1 MAGQPSVGLQ
11 LMSAQSQLILNGLS
25 AGVLL
30 LDRNGRAVFLN
41 PAAEQ
46 ILGCSQ
52 QHGLGQKSADLF
64 RHCPGLAK
72 LVERAL
78 DNQQPHTLSGV
89 SVEPGPGQPGA
100 HLIDCNAVPVD
111 IESGGGLLIELVDVT
126 RREKISRE
134 NALLEQ
140 HGVSRTMIR
149 QLAHE
154 IRNPLGGLRG
164 AAQLLERRLGDKA
177 TKEYTSVIISEA
189 DRLAALVDTLLGPE
203 QAPQKAS
210 VSIHELIEH
219 VIRLLGV
226 QAGAEVALERDYDPS
241 LPEMMLDRDQI
252 IQALLNLGRNAMQ
265 AVGHKGRVI
274 FRTRV
279 LSRFT
284 IGATRHRLVASIE
297 VEDDGVG
304 VAQEISEQ
312 IFYPLVSS
320 GTGSGLGLPL
330 AQDLVHRH
338 GGLIEFG
345 SRPGRTVFQML
356 LPIYTATDKAV
367 ETGRGND
374 GVSTV
379 MRAEV
384 RA

>member
-1 MAGQPSVGLQ
+1 
-11 LMSAQSQLILNGLS
+11 MSAQSQLILNGLS

-30 LDRNGRAVFLN
+30 LDGNGRAVFLN

-46 ILGCSQ
+46 ILGCSR
-52 QHGLGQKSADLF
+52 QHGLGRNSADLF
-64 RHCPGLAK
+64 HHCPELAK
-72 LVERAL
+72 LAERAFSS
-78 DNQQPHTLSGV
+78 QQPLALSGV
-89 SVEPGPGQPGA
+89 SMEPGPGRPER
-100 HLIDCNAVPVD
+100 HLVDCNAVPID
-111 IESGGGLLIELVDVT
+111 IESGDGLLIELVDVT

-134 NALLEQ
+134 NVLHEQ
-140 HGVSRTMIR
+140 HGVSRTIIR

-203 QAPQKAS
+203 RAPQKAS

-219 VIRLLGV
+219 VIRLLGAE
-226 QAGAEVALERDYDPS
+226 AGAEVVFERDYDPS
-241 LPEMMLDRDQI
+241 LPVMMLDRDQI
-252 IQALLNLGRNAMQ
+252 VQALLNLGRNSMQ
-265 AVGHKGRVI
+265 AIGHSGKVI

-284 IGATRHRLVASIE
+284 IGSTRHRLVASIE
-297 VEDDGVG
+297 IEDDGVG
-304 VAQEISEQ
+304 VAEEISEQ

-338 GGLIEFG
+338 GGLIEF
-345 SRPGRTVFQML
+345 SSHPGYTVFQML
-356 LPIYTATDKAV
+356 LPIYHASGMEV
-367 ETGRGND
+367 ETGPDND
-374 GVSTV
+374 AVSTISQ
-379 MRAEV
+379 AEV

>member
-1 MAGQPSVGLQ
+1 
-11 LMSAQSQLILNGLS
+11 MSAQSQLILNGLS

-30 LDRNGRAVFLN
+30 LDGNGRAIFLN

-52 QHGLGQKSADLF
+52 QQGLGRNYAKLF
-64 RHCPGLAK
+64 HHCPGLAK
-72 LVERAL
+72 LAERAL
-78 DNQQPHTLSGV
+78 DCRQTHTLSGV
-89 SVEPGPGQPGA
+89 SMEPRPGQPEI
-100 HLIDCNAVPVD
+100 HLIDCSAVPID
-111 IESGGGLLIELVDVT
+111 FESGGAVLIELVEVT

-134 NALLEQ
+134 NALLDQ

-164 AAQLLERRLGDKA
+164 AAQLLEKRLGDEVA
-177 TKEYTSVIISEA
+177 KEYTSVIISEA

-203 QAPQKAS
+203 QAPQKTR

-219 VIRLLGV
+219 VIRLLGAE
-226 QAGAEVALERDYDPS
+226 AGAEVVLERDYDPS

-252 IQALLNLGRNAMQ
+252 VQALLNLGRNAMQ
-265 AVGHKGRVI
+265 AIGHNGKVI

-284 IGATRHRLVASIE
+284 IGTSRHRLVACIE
-297 VEDDGVG
+297 VEDNGVG
-304 VAQEISEQ
+304 VAEEISEQ

-345 SRPGRTVFQML
+345 SRPGYTVFQML
-356 LPIYTATDKAV
+356 LPIYNASDMAL
-367 ETGRGND
+367 ETRGRND
-374 GVSTV
+374 GASTITP
-379 MRAEV
+379 AEIRV
-384 RA
+384 

>member
-1 MAGQPSVGLQ
+1 
-11 LMSAQSQLILNGLS
+11 MSAQSQLILNGLS

-30 LDRNGRAVFLN
+30 LDSQGRAVFLN

-46 ILGCSQ
+46 IFACSH
-52 QHGLGQKSADLF
+52 QHGLGQSGANIF
-64 RHCPGLAK
+64 QHCPALVKLA
-72 LVERAL
+72 ERAL
-78 DNQQPHTLSGV
+78 ASQQPHALSGV
-89 SVEPGPGQPGA
+89 SLEPRPGRPEG
-100 HLIDCNAVPVD
+100 HLVDCSAVPVD
-111 IESGGGLLIELVDVT
+111 IEGAGGLLIELVDVT

-134 NALLEQ
+134 NALLDQ

-164 AAQLLERRLGDKA
+164 AAQLLERRLGDEA

-203 QAPQKAS
+203 QAPQKTS

-219 VIRLLGV
+219 VIRLLG
-226 QAGAEVALERDYDPS
+226 AESGAEVVLERDYDPS
-241 LPEMMLDRDQI
+241 LPMMMLDRDQI

-265 AVGHKGRVI
+265 AIAQSGRVL

-284 IGATRHRLVASIE
+284 IGSTRHRLVASIE
-297 VEDDGVG
+297 IEDDGVG
-304 VAQEISEQ
+304 VAADISEQ

-345 SRPGRTVFQML
+345 SRPGCTVFQML
-356 LPIYTATDKAV
+356 LPIHIA
-367 ETGRGND
+367 
-374 GVSTV
+374 TV
-379 MRAEV
+379 MAAENGRAENSPFDTREEV

>member
-1 MAGQPSVGLQ
+1 
-11 LMSAQSQLILNGLS
+11 MSAQSQLILNGLS

-52 QHGLGQKSADLF
+52 QHGLGRKSADLF

-78 DNQQPHTLSGV
+78 DGQQLHTLSGV
-89 SVEPGPGQPGA
+89 SVESGPGQPGA
-100 HLIDCNAVPVD
+100 RLIDCNAVPVD
-111 IESGGGLLIELVDVT
+111 IERGGGMLIELVDVT

-189 DRLAALVDTLLGPE
+189 DRLAALVDTLLGRSAAE
-203 QAPQKAS
+203 QEEMALSLRRRVNEATDA
-210 VSIHELIEH
+210 
-219 VIRLLGV
+219 LGV
-226 QAGAEVALERDYDPS
+226 D
-241 LPEMMLDRDQI
+241 LPIYVMVTKLDHI
-252 IQALLNLGRNAMQ
+252 EGF
-265 AVGHKGRVI
+265 VEC
-274 FRTRV
+274 
-279 LSRFT
+279 
-284 IGATRHRLVASIE
+284 IGATPVVRLGGA
-297 VEDDGVG
+297 
-304 VAQEISEQ
+304 
-312 IFYPLVSS
+312 
-320 GTGSGLGLPL
+320 LGW
-330 AQDLVHRH
+330 
-338 GGLIEFG
+338 
-345 SRPGRTVFQML
+345 T
-356 LPIYTATDKAV
+356 
-367 ETGRGND
+367 ND
-374 GVSTV
+374 QRVI
-379 MRAEV
+379 A
-384 RA
+384 